1 MIPRSEHSN
10 SDKFQEKI
18 IAEIKRRLEKKP
30 TKSLKKENLSF
41 VKNLDNFVKPEQEFQ
56 NYDE

>member
-1 MIPRSEHSN
+1 LLKLN
-10 SDKFQEKI
+10 ADWK
-18 IAEIKRRLEKKP
+18 KKP